1 MAWQRTF
8 KLVSTS
14 LVCILGRMILGEV
27 AWGQEGFSIQDSVA
41 VIDPTTGENAAGPS
55 PLGFSIQDGVAV
67 IDSQHHWARWQ
78 SVAKTIQITE
88 DGVKPAFIRKNTR
101 LEIDGAE
108 KIVPGI
114 NAVLNASEFD
124 GGIWDAGSNRLSAAN
139 LMDGRMDT
147 YWEPDTS
154 APLRDWWVQIDL
166 GRAVSANKIVL
177 KFVGEDLGDPFLQF
191 KVLTSQ
197 GETIIGPLVYR
208 KRFSTNKPI
217 KNERVFEV
225 DLTNQ
230 LPTKWTQVRGDFT
243 GDVIR
248 FVSVGVTGSDFGK
261 ARQVSQSNYEALD
274 PEQQGDIE
282 YFRREASGRTRLL
295 EGREDWETLAGTAS
309 QGPVVYYRRELP
321 RLAEVEV
328 WSIGDNIGIG
338 VLERGGKVTSWEN
351 NGAEGVV
358 VDGVIYS
365 VEKALYW
372 PAQGGYN
379 PDRLLPSQPPDV
391 ERALVAD
398 LGGAFFLDNI
408 RVLQASSNPPG
419 PFRAYRIEVSDG
431 STNAGGSLAWKTVG
445 SLDHINSGESY
456 HDFKFPLTKVKHFS
470 FTYKLH
476 VRAGRHGLSEIQFFG
491 EGYMPEARIES
502 VFDGPSAFIELGATP
517 QNLASIEWDADIPPG
532 TDIIL
537 QTRTGNTVKTTTLYY
552 KKNGELFPGTEEEA
566 AEAYATD
573 KKFFG
578 DASVGPVVTQTNPGS
593 DWSSWSQRYF
603 NSGDKIT
610 SPSPRKFVAIQATFI
625 TENPLVAATLR
636 WVKLNFV
643 TPIAKT
649 VIGEVLPA
657 QLEVIGAEQSFSY
670 FIRTTFE
677 AANEGF
683 DEILIEAPSGVK
695 MKFKQAHVDL
705 TGQPPQTYTAQSE
718 GFEVVVGGSDSL
730 WVRLPTPIKTTGG
743 AALIEIQFAAT
754 TFDFTTFFN
763 GSIGHSSIPNS
774 WQRVDPGDANETT
787 DSEKTVILALER
799 GVVLGDIE
807 VKNKIFTPNGDGIN
821 DDMTVSFS
829 LMRVKASTPLQVK
842 IYDLGGR
849 LVHQLRDEYI
859 TTGRHSVVW
868 TGVDK
873 FGDLVAPGIY
883 VLRID
888 IKVDSKSSRNTSD
901 YRLVHVSY

>member
-1 MAWQRTF
+1 MRTF

-14 LVCILGRMILGEV
+14 LVCLLGKLILGDV
-27 AWGQEGFSIQDSVA
+27 AWGQEGFSIQD
-41 VIDPTTGENAAGPS
+41 GAAIIES
-55 PLGFSIQDGVAV
+55 RD
-67 IDSQHHWARWQ
+67 HWARWQ
-78 SVAKTIQITE
+78 AVAKTIQITE
-88 DGVKPAFIRKNTR
+88 EGVKPAFIRKSTK
-101 LEIDGAE
+101 LEIDGVE
-108 KIVPGI
+108 QVVPGI
-114 NAVLNASEFD
+114 NAVLNASEFG
-124 GGIWDAGSNRLSAAN
+124 GGIWDAGSNRLSAEN

-154 APLRDWWVQIDL
+154 TPLRDWWVQIDL

-230 LPTKWTQVRGDFT
+230 LPTKWPQVRGDFT

-248 FVSVGVTGSDFGK
+248 FVSVGVTDSDFGK
-261 ARQVSQSNYEALD
+261 ARQVSQSAYEDLD
-274 PEQQGDIE
+274 PDQQGDIE
-282 YFRREASGRTRLL
+282 YFRRETSGRLRLL
-295 EGREDWETLAGTAS
+295 EGREDWEALAGRDS

-351 NGAEGVV
+351 NGAEDVV

-365 VEKALYW
+365 VDKALYW

-379 PDRLLPSQPPDV
+379 PDRLLPSEPPDV
-391 ERALVAD
+391 ERALVVD

-408 RVLQASSNPPG
+408 RVLQASSSPPG
-419 PFRAYRIEVSDG
+419 PFRAYRLEVSDG

-445 SLDHINSGESY
+445 SIDHINGNESY
-456 HDFKFPLTKVKHFS
+456 HDFKFPLTKVEHFS
-470 FTYKLH
+470 FTYRLH
-476 VRAGRHGLSEIQFFG
+476 IRAGRHGLSEIQFFG

-517 QNLASIEWDADIPPG
+517 QNLASIEWDADMPPG

-537 QTRTGNTVKTTTLYY
+537 QTRTGNTVKTSTLYY
-552 KKNGELFPGTEEEA
+552 KKNGELYPGTEEEA
-566 AEAYATD
+566 AKAHATD

-593 DWSSWSQRYF
+593 DWSGWSQRYF

-610 SPSPRKFVAIQATFI
+610 SPSPRKFVAIRATFL
-625 TENPLVAATLR
+625 TENPLVTATLR

-643 TPIAKT
+643 TPVAKT
-649 VIGEVLPA
+649 IIGEVLPP
-657 QLEVIGAEQSFSY
+657 QLETIGTEQLFSY
-670 FIRTTFE
+670 FVRTTFE
-677 AANEGF
+677 PANEGF
-683 DEILIEAPSGVK
+683 DEILIEAPPSVK
-695 MKFKQAHVDL
+695 MKFRQAHLSL
-705 TGQPPQTYTAQSE
+705 TGQPTHTYTAQSE
-718 GFEVVVGGSDSL
+718 GFEVVSDDSDSL
-730 WVRLPTPIKTTGG
+730 WVRLPTPIKGG
-743 AALIEIQFAAT
+743 AALVELQFAAT
-754 TFDFTTFFN
+754 IFDFTTFFN
-763 GSIGHSSIPNS
+763 GSIGHSAIPNS
-774 WQRVDPGDANETT
+774 WQRVDPGDANEIT

-799 GVVLGDIE
+799 GGVLGDIE

-821 DDMTVSFS
+821 DDMAVSFS
-829 LMRVKASTPLQVK
+829 LMRVKASTPLQVQ

-849 LVHQLRDEYI
+849 LVHQLREEYI

-868 TGVDK
+868 TGVDAS
-873 FGDLVAPGIY
+873 GALVPPGIY
-883 VLRID
+883 VLRVD
-888 IKVDSKSSRNTSD
+888 TKVDSKSSRNTSD

>member
-1 MAWQRTF
+1 MRAF

-14 LVCILGRMILGEV
+14 LVCLLGRILLGDS
-27 AWGQEGFSIQDSVA
+27 AWGQEGFSIRDGAA
-41 VIDPTTGENAAGPS
+41 VIESRD
-55 PLGFSIQDGVAV
+55 
-67 IDSQHHWARWQ
+67 HWASWQ
-78 SVAKTIQITE
+78 SVVKTIQITE
-88 DGVKPAFIRKNTR
+88 EGVKPAFIRKSTKI
-101 LEIDGAE
+101 EVDGVE
-108 KIVPGI
+108 QVVPGI
-114 NAVLNASEFD
+114 NAVLNASEFG
-124 GGIWDAGSNRLSAAN
+124 GGIWEAGSNRSSAEN

-154 APLRDWWVQIDL
+154 TPLRDWWVQIDL

-230 LPTKWTQVRGDFT
+230 LPTKWPQVRGDFT

-248 FVSVGVTGSDFGK
+248 FVSVGVTDSDFGK
-261 ARQVSQSNYEALD
+261 ARQVSQSAYEGLD
-274 PEQQGDIE
+274 PDQQGDIE
-282 YFRREASGRTRLL
+282 YFRRETSGRLRLL
-295 EGREDWETLAGTAS
+295 EGREDWEALAGRDS

-328 WSIGDNIGIG
+328 WSIGDNIGVG

-379 PDRLLPSQPPDV
+379 PDRLLPSEPPDV
-391 ERALVAD
+391 ERALVVD
-398 LGGAFFLDNI
+398 LGGAFFLDNV
-408 RVLQASSNPPG
+408 RVLQASSSPPG

-445 SLDHINSGESY
+445 SIDHINGNESY
-456 HDFKFPLTKVKHFS
+456 HDFKFPLTKVEHFS
-470 FTYKLH
+470 FTYRLH
-476 VRAGRHGLSEIQFFG
+476 IRAGRHGLSEIQFFG

-502 VFDGPSAFIELGATP
+502 VFDGPAAFIELGATP
-517 QNLASIEWDADIPPG
+517 QNLASIEWDADMPPG

-537 QTRTGNTVKTTTLYY
+537 QTRTGNTIKTTTLYY

-566 AEAYATD
+566 AAAHATD

-593 DWSSWSQRYF
+593 DWSGWSQRYF

-610 SPSPRKFVAIQATFI
+610 SPSPRKFVAIRATFL
-625 TENPLVAATLR
+625 TDNPLVAATLR

-643 TPIAKT
+643 TPVAKT
-649 VIGEVLPA
+649 IVGEVLPP
-657 QLEVIGAEQSFSY
+657 QLETIGAEQLFSY
-670 FIRTTFE
+670 FVRTTFE
-677 AANEGF
+677 PANEGF
-683 DEILIEAPSGVK
+683 DEILIEAPSSVK
-695 MKFKQAHVDL
+695 MKFKQAHVSL
-705 TGQPPQTYTAQSE
+705 TGQPTQTYTAQSE
-718 GFEVVVGGSDSL
+718 GFEVVSDDSDSL
-730 WVRLPTPIKTTGG
+730 WVRLPSLIKETDG
-743 AALIEIQFAAT
+743 AALIELQFAAT
-754 TFDFTTFFN
+754 IFDFTTFFN
-763 GSIGHSSIPNS
+763 GSIGHSSIPDS
-774 WQRVDPGDANETT
+774 WQRVDPGDANETR

-799 GVVLGDIE
+799 GEVLGDIE

-821 DDMTVSFS
+821 DDMAVSFS
-829 LMRVKASTPLQVK
+829 LMRVKASTPLQVQ

-849 LVHQLRDEYI
+849 LIHQLREEYI

-868 TGVDK
+868 TGVDNS
-873 FGDLVAPGIY
+873 GALVPPGIY

-888 IKVDSKSSRNTSD
+888 TKVDSKSSRNTSD

>member
-1 MAWQRTF
+1 MSEYVRDQRIRAF

-14 LVCILGRMILGEV
+14 LVCLLGRMLLGDS
-27 AWGQEGFSIQDSVA
+27 AWGQEGFSIQDGAA
-41 VIDPTTGENAAGPS
+41 VIESRD
-55 PLGFSIQDGVAV
+55 
-67 IDSQHHWARWQ
+67 HWASWQ

-88 DGVKPAFIRKNTR
+88 EGVKPAFIRKSTKI
-101 LEIDGAE
+101 EVDGVE
-108 KIVPGI
+108 QVVPGI
-114 NAVLNASEFD
+114 NAVLNASEFG
-124 GGIWDAGSNRLSAAN
+124 GGIWDAGSNRLSAEN

-154 APLRDWWVQIDL
+154 TPLRDWWVQIDL

-230 LPTKWTQVRGDFT
+230 LPTKWPQVRGDFT

-248 FVSVGVTGSDFGK
+248 FVSVGVTDSDFGK
-261 ARQVSQSNYEALD
+261 ARQVSQPAYENLGPD
-274 PEQQGDIE
+274 QQGDIE
-282 YFRREASGRTRLL
+282 YFRRETSGRLRLL
-295 EGREDWETLAGTAS
+295 AGREDWEALAGADS
-309 QGPVVYYRRELP
+309 QGPVIYYRRELP

-328 WSIGDNIGIG
+328 WSIGDNIGVG
-338 VLERGGKVTSWEN
+338 VLKRGGKVTSWEN
-351 NGAEGVV
+351 NGAEDVV

-365 VEKALYW
+365 VDKALYW

-379 PDRLLPSQPPDV
+379 PDRLLPSEPPDV
-391 ERALVAD
+391 ERALVVD
-398 LGGAFFLDNI
+398 LGGAFFLDNV
-408 RVLQASSNPPG
+408 RVLQASSSPPG

-445 SLDHINSGESY
+445 ALDNINGNESY
-456 HDFKFPLTKVKHFS
+456 HDFKFPLTKVEHFS

-517 QNLASIEWDADIPPG
+517 QNLASIEWDADTPPG

-537 QTRTGNTVKTTTLYY
+537 QTRTGNTIKTTTLYY

-566 AEAYATD
+566 AAAHATD

-593 DWSSWSQRYF
+593 DWSGWSQRYF

-610 SPSPRKFVAIQATFI
+610 SPSPRKFVAIRATFL
-625 TENPLVAATLR
+625 TDNPLVAATLR

-643 TPIAKT
+643 APVAKT
-649 VIGEVLPA
+649 IVGEVLPP
-657 QLEVIGAEQSFSY
+657 QLETIGTEQLFSY
-670 FIRTTFE
+670 FVRTTFE

-683 DEILIEAPSGVK
+683 DEILIEAPPSVK
-695 MKFKQAHVDL
+695 MKFKQAHLSL
-705 TGQPPQTYTAQSE
+705 TGQPTQTYTTQSE
-718 GFEVVVGGSDSL
+718 GFEIVSDDSDSL
-730 WVRLPTPIKTTGG
+730 WVRLPTPIKGE
-743 AALIEIQFAAT
+743 AALIELQFAAT
-754 TFDFTTFFN
+754 IFDFTTFFN
-763 GSIGHSSIPNS
+763 GSIGHSAISNS
-774 WQRVDPGDANETT
+774 WQRVDPGDANETR

-799 GVVLGDIE
+799 GAVLGDIE
-807 VKNKIFTPNGDGIN
+807 VRNKIFTPNGDGIN
-821 DDMTVSFS
+821 DDMAVSFS
-829 LMRVKASTPLQVK
+829 LMRVKASTPLQVQ

-849 LVHQLRDEYI
+849 LVHQLREEYI

-868 TGVDK
+868 TGVDAS
-873 FGDLVAPGIY
+873 GALVAPGIY

-888 IKVDSKSSRNTSD
+888 TKVDSKSSRNTSD

>member
-27 AWGQEGFSIQDSVA
+27 AWGQEGFSIQD
-41 VIDPTTGENAAGPS
+41 
-55 PLGFSIQDGVAV
+55 GVAV
-67 IDSQHHWARWQ
+67 IESQDHWARWQ

-114 NAVLNASEFD
+114 NAVLNASEFG

-197 GETIIGPLVYR
+197 GETIIRPLVYR

-248 FVSVGVTGSDFGK
+248 FVAVGVTDSDFGK

-502 VFDGPSAFIELGATP
+502 VFDGPSAFIELGTTP

-566 AEAYATD
+566 AEAYDTD

-578 DASVGPVVTQTNPGS
+578 DDSVGSVVTQTNPGS

-807 VKNKIFTPNGDGIN
+807 VQNKIFTPNGDGIN

-849 LVHQLRDEYI
+849 LVHELRDEYI

>member
-1 MAWQRTF
+1 MSEYVRYQRMRAF

-14 LVCILGRMILGEV
+14 LVCLLGRMLLGDS
-27 AWGQEGFSIQDSVA
+27 AWGQEGFSIQDGAA
-41 VIDPTTGENAAGPS
+41 VIEYRD
-55 PLGFSIQDGVAV
+55 
-67 IDSQHHWARWQ
+67 HWASWQ

-88 DGVKPAFIRKNTR
+88 EGVKPAFIRKSTKI
-101 LEIDGAE
+101 EIDGVE
-108 KIVPGI
+108 QVVPGI
-114 NAVLNASEFD
+114 NAVLNASEFG
-124 GGIWDAGSNRLSAAN
+124 GGIWEAGSNRLSAEN

-154 APLRDWWVQIDL
+154 TPLRDWWVQIDL

-230 LPTKWTQVRGDFT
+230 LPTKWPQVRGDFT

-248 FVSVGVTGSDFGK
+248 FVSVGVTDSDFGK
-261 ARQVSQSNYEALD
+261 ARQVSQSAYEGLD
-274 PEQQGDIE
+274 PDQQGDIE
-282 YFRREASGRTRLL
+282 YFRRETSGRLRLL
-295 EGREDWETLAGTAS
+295 EGREDWEALAGRDS

-328 WSIGDNIGIG
+328 WSIGDNIGVG

-379 PDRLLPSQPPDV
+379 PDRLLPSEPPDV
-391 ERALVAD
+391 ERALVVD
-398 LGGAFFLDNI
+398 LGGAFFLDNV
-408 RVLQASSNPPG
+408 RVLQASSSPPG

-445 SLDHINSGESY
+445 SIDHINGNESY
-456 HDFKFPLTKVKHFS
+456 HDFKFPLTKVEHFS

-502 VFDGPSAFIELGATP
+502 VFDGPAAFIELGAAP
-517 QNLASIEWDADIPPG
+517 QNLASIEWDADMPPG

-537 QTRTGNTVKTTTLYY
+537 QTRTGNTVKTSMLYY

-566 AEAYATD
+566 AAAHATD

-593 DWSSWSQRYF
+593 DWSGWSQRYF

-610 SPSPRKFVAIQATFI
+610 SPSPRKFVAIRATFL

-643 TPIAKT
+643 TPVAKT
-649 VIGEVLPA
+649 IIGEVLPA
-657 QLEVIGAEQSFSY
+657 QLETIGTEQLFSY
-670 FIRTTFE
+670 FVRTTFE
-677 AANEGF
+677 PANEGF
-683 DEILIEAPSGVK
+683 DEILIEAPPSVK
-695 MKFKQAHVDL
+695 MKFKQAHLSL
-705 TGQPPQTYTAQSE
+705 TGQPTQTYTAQSE
-718 GFEVVVGGSDSL
+718 GFEVVSDDSDSL
-730 WVRLPTPIKTTGG
+730 WVRLPTPIKGE
-743 AALIEIQFAAT
+743 AALVELQFAAT
-754 TFDFTTFFN
+754 IFDFTTFFN
-763 GSIGHSSIPNS
+763 GSIGHSSIPDS
-774 WQRVDPGDANETT
+774 WQRVDPGDANETR

-799 GVVLGDIE
+799 GAVLGDIE

-821 DDMTVSFS
+821 DDMAVSFS
-829 LMRVKASTPLQVK
+829 LMRVKASTPLQVQ

-849 LVHQLRDEYI
+849 LIHQLREEYI

-868 TGVDK
+868 TGVDNS
-873 FGDLVAPGIY
+873 GALVPPGIY

-888 IKVDSKSSRNTSD
+888 TKVDSKSSRNTSD

>member
-1 MAWQRTF
+1 MHAWQKTF

-14 LVCILGRMILGEV
+14 LVCLLGRMILGEV
-27 AWGQEGFSIQDSVA
+27 AWGQEGFSIQD
-41 VIDPTTGENAAGPS
+41 GAAIVES
-55 PLGFSIQDGVAV
+55 ED
-67 IDSQHHWARWQ
+67 HWARWQ

-88 DGVKPAFIRKNTR
+88 EGVKPAFIRKSTKI
-101 LEIDGAE
+101 EVDGVE
-108 KIVPGI
+108 QVVPGI
-114 NAVLNASEFD
+114 NAVLNASEFG
-124 GGIWDAGSNRLSAAN
+124 GGIWDAGSNRLSAEN

-154 APLRDWWVQIDL
+154 TPLRDWWVQIDL

-230 LPTKWTQVRGDFT
+230 LPTKWPQVRGDFT

-248 FVSVGVTGSDFGK
+248 FVSVGVTDSDFGK
-261 ARQVSQSNYEALD
+261 ARQVSQSAYEALGPD
-274 PEQQGDIE
+274 QQGDIE
-282 YFRREASGRTRLL
+282 YFRRESSGRLRLL
-295 EGREDWETLAGTAS
+295 EGREDWEALAGGNS

-358 VDGVIYS
+358 VDGVVYS
-365 VEKALYW
+365 VDKALYW

-379 PDRLLPSQPPDV
+379 PDRLLPSEPPDV
-391 ERALVAD
+391 ERALVVD
-398 LGGAFFLDNI
+398 LGGAFFLDNV
-408 RVLQASSNPPG
+408 RVLQASSRPPG

-445 SLDHINSGESY
+445 SLDNINGNESY
-456 HDFKFPLTKVKHFS
+456 HDFKFPLTKVEHFS

-502 VFDGPSAFIELGATP
+502 VFDGPAAFIELGATP
-517 QNLASIEWDADIPPG
+517 QNLASIEWDADTPPG

-566 AEAYATD
+566 AEAHATD

-593 DWSSWSQRYF
+593 DWSGWSQRYF

-610 SPSPRKFVAIQATFI
+610 SPSPRKFVAIRATFL
-625 TENPLVAATLR
+625 TDNPLVAATLR

-643 TPIAKT
+643 TPVAKT
-649 VIGEVLPA
+649 IIGEVLPP
-657 QLEVIGAEQSFSY
+657 QLETIGAEQLFSY
-670 FIRTTFE
+670 FVRTTFE

-683 DEILIEAPSGVK
+683 DEILIEAPPSVK
-695 MKFKQAHVDL
+695 MKFKQAHLSL
-705 TGQPPQTYTAQSE
+705 TGQPTQTYTAQSE
-718 GFEVVVGGSDSL
+718 DFEVVSDDSDSL
-730 WVRLPTPIKTTGG
+730 WVRLPTPIKGG
-743 AALIEIQFAAT
+743 AALIELQFAAT
-754 TFDFTTFFN
+754 IFDFTTFFN
-763 GSIGHSSIPNS
+763 GSIGHSAIPNS
-774 WQRVDPGDANETT
+774 WQRVDPGDANETR
-787 DSEKTVILALER
+787 DSEKTVILALEK
-799 GVVLGDIE
+799 GAVLGDIE

-821 DDMTVSFS
+821 DDMAVSFS
-829 LMRVKASTPLQVK
+829 LMRVKASTPLQVQ

-849 LVHQLRDEYI
+849 LVHQLREEYI

-868 TGVDK
+868 TGVDAS
-873 FGDLVAPGIY
+873 GALVAPGIY

-888 IKVDSKSSRNTSD
+888 TKVDSKSSRNTSD

>member
-1 MAWQRTF
+1 MRSWQRTF
-8 KLVSTS
+8 NLA
-14 LVCILGRMILGEV
+14 CFLGTMVLGEV
-27 AWGQEGFSIQDSVA
+27 AWGQQGYSIQNSA
-41 VIDPTTGENAAGPS
+41 VVVES
-55 PLGFSIQDGVAV
+55 SE
-67 IDSQHHWARWQ
+67 HWKHWQ
-78 SVAKTIQITE
+78 ATAKTIQITE
-88 DGVKPAFIRKNTR
+88 EGVKPDFIRKSTT
-101 LEIDGAE
+101 LEIEGTE
-108 KIVPGI
+108 RVVPGI
-114 NAVLNASEFD
+114 NAVLNAAEFG
-124 GGIWDAGSNRLSAAN
+124 GGIWDAGSNRSSAEH

-147 YWEPDTS
+147 YWTPDPS
-154 APLRDWWVQIDL
+154 VPLRDWWVQVDL
-166 GRAVSANKIVL
+166 GRAVSAHKIVL

-208 KRFSTNKPI
+208 KRFSTDKPI
-217 KNERVFEV
+217 KDERVFEI
-225 DLTNQ
+225 DLTSQ
-230 LPTKWTQVRGDFT
+230 LPTKWPQVRGDFT

-248 FVSVGVTGSDFGK
+248 FISVVVTDSDFGQ
-261 ARQVSQSNYEALD
+261 ARQVSQSTYEELNPD
-274 PEQQGDIE
+274 QQGDIE
-282 YFRREASGRTRLL
+282 YFRRETSGRLRLL
-295 EGREDWETLAGTAS
+295 EGREDWDALATDS
-309 QGPVVYYRRELP
+309 QGPVVHYRRELP

-391 ERALVAD
+391 ERALVVD
-398 LGGAFFLDNI
+398 LGGSFFLDNI
-408 RVLQASSNPPG
+408 RVLQASSSPPG

-445 SLDHINSGESY
+445 AIDNINRSESY
-456 HDFKFPLTKVKHFS
+456 HDFKFPLTKVEHFS

-476 VRAGRHGLSEIQFFG
+476 VGAGRHGLSEIQFFG
-491 EGYMPEARIES
+491 EGYMPESRIES
-502 VFDGPSAFIELGATP
+502 VFDGPSAFIELAATP
-517 QNLASIEWDADIPPG
+517 QNLASIEWDADMPPG

-537 QTRTGNTVKTTTLYY
+537 QTRTGDTVTTNTLYY
-552 KKNGELFPGTEEEA
+552 KKNGELYPGSEEEA
-566 AEAYATD
+566 AEAHATD

-578 DASVGPVVTQTNPGS
+578 DASVGPVVTQTNPGR

-610 SPSPRKFVAIQATFI
+610 SPSPRKFVAIRATFL

-643 TPIAKT
+643 TPVAKT
-649 VIGEVLPA
+649 VVGEVLPP
-657 QLEVIGAEQSFSY
+657 QLETIGAEQLFSY
-670 FIRTTFE
+670 FVRTTFE
-677 AANEGF
+677 PANEGF
-683 DEILIEAPSGVK
+683 DEILIAAPSSVK
-695 MKFKQAHVDL
+695 MKFKQAQL
-705 TGQPPQTYTAQSE
+705 SLPGQPTQTYTAQSE
-718 GFEVVVGGSDSL
+718 GFAVVSDDSDSL
-730 WVRLPTPIKTTGG
+730 WVRLPAPIKTTGA
-743 AALIEIQFAAT
+743 AALVELEFAAT
-754 TFDFTTFFN
+754 IFDFTTFFN
-763 GSIGHSSIPNS
+763 GSIGHSSIPSS
-774 WQRVDPGDANETT
+774 WQRVDPGDANEIA

-799 GVVLGDIE
+799 GAVLGDIE
-807 VKNKIFTPNGDGIN
+807 VKNSIFTPNGDGIN
-821 DDMTVSFS
+821 DRLTVSFS

-868 TGVDK
+868 SGVDES
-873 FGDLVAPGIY
+873 GALVPPGIY
-883 VLRID
+883 VLRTD
-888 IKVDSKSSRNTSD
+888 IAVDAKSSRKTSD
-901 YRLVHVSY
+901 YRLLHVSY

>member
-1 MAWQRTF
+1 MHAWEKTF
-8 KLVSTS
+8 KLISTS
-14 LVCILGRMILGEV
+14 LVCHLGSLILGDV
-27 AWGQEGFSIQDSVA
+27 AWGQEGFSIQD
-41 VIDPTTGENAAGPS
+41 GAAIVES
-55 PLGFSIQDGVAV
+55 ED
-67 IDSQHHWARWQ
+67 HWARWQ

-88 DGVKPAFIRKNTR
+88 EGVKPAFIRKSTK
-101 LEIDGAE
+101 LEIDGVE
-108 KIVPGI
+108 QVVPGI
-114 NAVLNASEFD
+114 NAVLNASEFG
-124 GGIWDAGSNRLSAAN
+124 GGIWEAGSNRSSAEN

-154 APLRDWWVQIDL
+154 TPLRDWWVQIDL

-208 KRFSTNKPI
+208 KRFSTDKPI

-248 FVSVGVTGSDFGK
+248 FVSVGVTDSDLGK
-261 ARQVSQSNYEALD
+261 ARQVSQSAYENLD
-274 PEQQGDIE
+274 PDQQGDIE
-282 YFRREASGRTRLL
+282 YFRRETSGRLRLL
-295 EGREDWETLAGTAS
+295 EGREDWEALAGADS
-309 QGPVVYYRRELP
+309 QGPVIYYRRELP

-328 WSIGDNIGIG
+328 WSIGDNIGVG

-351 NGAEGVV
+351 NGAEDVV

-365 VEKALYW
+365 VDKALYW

-379 PDRLLPSQPPDV
+379 PDRLLPSEPPDV
-391 ERALVAD
+391 ERALVVD
-398 LGGAFFLDNI
+398 LGGAFFLDNV
-408 RVLQASSNPPG
+408 RVLQASSSPPG

-445 SLDHINSGESY
+445 SLDNINGNESY
-456 HDFKFPLTKVKHFS
+456 HDFKFPLTKVEHFS

-517 QNLASIEWDADIPPG
+517 QNLASIEWDADTPPG

-537 QTRTGNTVKTTTLYY
+537 QTRTGNTIKTTTLYY

-566 AEAYATD
+566 AAAHATD

-593 DWSSWSQRYF
+593 DWSGWSQRYF

-610 SPSPRKFVAIQATFI
+610 SPSPRKFVAIRATFI
-625 TENPLVAATLR
+625 SENPLVAATLR

-643 TPIAKT
+643 TPVAKT
-649 VIGEVLPA
+649 IIGEVLPP
-657 QLEVIGAEQSFSY
+657 QLETIGAEQLFSY
-670 FIRTTFE
+670 FVRTTFE
-677 AANEGF
+677 PANEGF
-683 DEILIEAPSGVK
+683 DEILIEAPSSVK
-695 MKFKQAHVDL
+695 MKFKQAHLSL
-705 TGQPPQTYTAQSE
+705 TGQPTQTYTAQSE
-718 GFEVVVGGSDSL
+718 GFEVVSDDSDSL
-730 WVRLPTPIKTTGG
+730 WVRLPTPIKGE
-743 AALIEIQFAAT
+743 AALVELQFAAT
-754 TFDFTTFFN
+754 IFDFTTFFN
-763 GSIGHSSIPNS
+763 GSIGHSAIPNS
-774 WQRVDPGDANETT
+774 WQRVDPGDANETR

-799 GVVLGDIE
+799 GAVLGDIE

-821 DDMTVSFS
+821 DDMAVSFS
-829 LMRVKASTPLQVK
+829 LMRVKASTPLQVQ

-849 LVHQLRDEYI
+849 LVYQLREEYI

-868 TGVDK
+868 TGVDAS
-873 FGDLVAPGIY
+873 GALVAPGIY

-888 IKVDSKSSRNTSD
+888 TKVDSKSSRNTSD

>member
-1 MAWQRTF
+1 MSEYVRYQRMRAF
-8 KLVSTS
+8 KLVSMS
-14 LVCILGRMILGEV
+14 LVCLLGSLLLGDA
-27 AWGQEGFSIQDSVA
+27 AWGQEGFSIQDGAA
-41 VIDPTTGENAAGPS
+41 VIESRD
-55 PLGFSIQDGVAV
+55 
-67 IDSQHHWARWQ
+67 HWASWQ

-88 DGVKPAFIRKNTR
+88 EGVKPAFIRKSTKI
-101 LEIDGAE
+101 EVDGVE
-108 KIVPGI
+108 QVVPGI
-114 NAVLNASEFD
+114 NAVLNASEFG
-124 GGIWDAGSNRLSAAN
+124 GGIWEAGSNRSSAEN

-154 APLRDWWVQIDL
+154 TPLRDWWVQIDL

-230 LPTKWTQVRGDFT
+230 LPTKWPQVRGDFT

-248 FVSVGVTGSDFGK
+248 FVSVGVTDSDFGK
-261 ARQVSQSNYEALD
+261 ARQVSQSAYEGLD
-274 PEQQGDIE
+274 PDQQGDIE
-282 YFRREASGRTRLL
+282 YFRRETSGRLRLL
-295 EGREDWETLAGTAS
+295 EGREDWEALADRDS

-328 WSIGDNIGIG
+328 WSIGDNIGVG

-379 PDRLLPSQPPDV
+379 PDRLLPSEPPDV
-391 ERALVAD
+391 ERALVVD
-398 LGGAFFLDNI
+398 LGGAFFLDNV
-408 RVLQASSNPPG
+408 RVLQASSSPPG

-445 SLDHINSGESY
+445 SIDHINGNESY
-456 HDFKFPLTKVKHFS
+456 HDFKFPLTKVEHFS

-502 VFDGPSAFIELGATP
+502 VFDGPAAFIELGAAP
-517 QNLASIEWDADIPPG
+517 QNLASIEWDADTPPG

-537 QTRTGNTVKTTTLYY
+537 QTRTGNTVKTSTLYY

-566 AEAYATD
+566 AAAHATD

-593 DWSSWSQRYF
+593 DWSGWSQRYF

-610 SPSPRKFVAIQATFI
+610 SPSPRKFVAIRATFL
-625 TENPLVAATLR
+625 TDNPLVAATLR

-643 TPIAKT
+643 APVAKT
-649 VIGEVLPA
+649 IIGEVLPP
-657 QLEVIGAEQSFSY
+657 QLETIGTEQLFSY
-670 FIRTTFE
+670 FVRTTFE

-683 DEILIEAPSGVK
+683 DEILIEAPPSVK
-695 MKFKQAHVDL
+695 MKFKQAHLSL
-705 TGQPPQTYTAQSE
+705 TGQPTQTYTAQSE
-718 GFEVVVGGSDSL
+718 GFEVVSDDSDSL
-730 WVRLPTPIKTTGG
+730 WVRLPTPIKGE
-743 AALIEIQFAAT
+743 AALVELQFEAT
-754 TFDFTTFFN
+754 IFDFTTFFN
-763 GSIGHSSIPNS
+763 GSIGHSAISNS
-774 WQRVDPGDANETT
+774 WQRVDPGDANETR

-799 GVVLGDIE
+799 GAVLGDIE

-821 DDMTVSFS
+821 DDMAVSFS
-829 LMRVKASTPLQVK
+829 LMRVKASTPLQVQ

-849 LVHQLRDEYI
+849 LVHQLREEYI

-868 TGVDK
+868 TGVDAS
-873 FGDLVAPGIY
+873 GALVAPGIY
-883 VLRID
+883 VLKID
-888 IKVDSKSSRNTSD
+888 TKVDSKSSRNTSD

>member
-1 MAWQRTF
+1 MRTWQKIF

-14 LVCILGRMILGEV
+14 LVCLLGRMILGEV
-27 AWGQEGFSIQDSVA
+27 AWGQEGFSIQD
-41 VIDPTTGENAAGPS
+41 GAAIVES
-55 PLGFSIQDGVAV
+55 ED
-67 IDSQHHWARWQ
+67 HWARWQ

-88 DGVKPAFIRKNTR
+88 EGVKPAFIRKSTKI
-101 LEIDGAE
+101 EVDGVE
-108 KIVPGI
+108 QVVPGI
-114 NAVLNASEFD
+114 NAVLNASEFG
-124 GGIWDAGSNRLSAAN
+124 GGIWDAGSNRSSAEN

-154 APLRDWWVQIDL
+154 TPLRDWWVQIDL

-230 LPTKWTQVRGDFT
+230 LPTKWPQVRGDFT

-248 FVSVGVTGSDFGK
+248 FVSVGVTDSDLGK
-261 ARQVSQSNYEALD
+261 ARQVSQSAYENLGPD
-274 PEQQGDIE
+274 QQGDIE
-282 YFRREASGRTRLL
+282 YFRRESSGRLRLL
-295 EGREDWETLAGTAS
+295 EGREDWEALAGRDS

-328 WSIGDNIGIG
+328 WSIGDNIGVG

-379 PDRLLPSQPPDV
+379 PDRLLPSEPPDV
-391 ERALVAD
+391 ERALVVD
-398 LGGAFFLDNI
+398 LGGAFFLDNV
-408 RVLQASSNPPG
+408 RVLQASSSPPG

-445 SLDHINSGESY
+445 SIDHINGNESY
-456 HDFKFPLTKVKHFS
+456 HDFKFPLTKVEHFS

-517 QNLASIEWDADIPPG
+517 QNLASIEWDADMPPG

-537 QTRTGNTVKTTTLYY
+537 QTRTGNTIKTTTLYY

-566 AEAYATD
+566 AAAHATD

-593 DWSSWSQRYF
+593 DWSGWSQRYF

-610 SPSPRKFVAIQATFI
+610 SPSPRKFVAIRATFL
-625 TENPLVAATLR
+625 TDNPLVAATLR

-643 TPIAKT
+643 APVAKT
-649 VIGEVLPA
+649 IIGEVLPP
-657 QLEVIGAEQSFSY
+657 QLETIGTEQLFSY
-670 FIRTTFE
+670 FVRTTFE

-683 DEILIEAPSGVK
+683 DEILIEAPSSVK
-695 MKFKQAHVDL
+695 MKFKQAHLSL
-705 TGQPPQTYTAQSE
+705 TGQPTQTYTTQSE
-718 GFEVVVGGSDSL
+718 GFEVVSDDSDSL
-730 WVRLPTPIKTTGG
+730 WVRLPTPIKGE
-743 AALIEIQFAAT
+743 AALIELQFAAT
-754 TFDFTTFFN
+754 IFDFTTFFN
-763 GSIGHSSIPNS
+763 GSIGHSSIPDS
-774 WQRVDPGDANETT
+774 WQRVDPGDANETR

-799 GVVLGDIE
+799 GAVLGDIK
-807 VKNKIFTPNGDGIN
+807 VRNKIFTPNGDGIN
-821 DDMTVSFS
+821 DDMAVSFS
-829 LMRVKASTPLQVK
+829 LMRVKASTPLQVQ

-849 LVHQLRDEYI
+849 LVHQLREEYI

-868 TGVDK
+868 TGVDNS
-873 FGDLVAPGIY
+873 GALVPPGIY

-888 IKVDSKSSRNTSD
+888 TKVDSKSSRNTSD

>member
-14 LVCILGRMILGEV
+14 LACILGRMILGEV
-27 AWGQEGFSIQDSVA
+27 AWGQEGFSIQD
-41 VIDPTTGENAAGPS
+41 
-55 PLGFSIQDGVAV
+55 GVAV
-67 IDSQHHWARWQ
+67 IESKDHWARWQ
-78 SVAKTIQITE
+78 AVAKTIQITE

-114 NAVLNASEFD
+114 NAVLNASEFG

-154 APLRDWWVQIDL
+154 VPLRDWWVQIDL

-248 FVSVGVTGSDFGK
+248 FVSVGVTDSDFGK

-295 EGREDWETLAGTAS
+295 EGREDWETLAGTDS

-677 AANEGF
+677 SANEGF

-718 GFEVVVGGSDSL
+718 GFEVVGGGSDSL

-807 VKNKIFTPNGDGIN
+807 VQNKIFTPNGDGIN

>member
-1 MAWQRTF
+1 MRAF

-14 LVCILGRMILGEV
+14 LVCLLGRMLLGDS
-27 AWGQEGFSIQDSVA
+27 AWGQEGFSIQDGAA
-41 VIDPTTGENAAGPS
+41 VIESRD
-55 PLGFSIQDGVAV
+55 
-67 IDSQHHWARWQ
+67 HWASWQ

-88 DGVKPAFIRKNTR
+88 EGVKPAFIRKSTKI
-101 LEIDGAE
+101 EVDGVE
-108 KIVPGI
+108 QVVPGI
-114 NAVLNASEFD
+114 NAVLNASEFG
-124 GGIWDAGSNRLSAAN
+124 GGIWEAGSNRSSAEN

-154 APLRDWWVQIDL
+154 TPLRDWWVQIDL

-230 LPTKWTQVRGDFT
+230 LPTKWPQVRGDFT

-248 FVSVGVTGSDFGK
+248 FVSVGVTDSDFGK
-261 ARQVSQSNYEALD
+261 ARQVSQSAYEGLD
-274 PEQQGDIE
+274 PDQQGDIE
-282 YFRREASGRTRLL
+282 YFRRETSGRLRLL
-295 EGREDWETLAGTAS
+295 EGREDWEALAGRDS

-328 WSIGDNIGIG
+328 WSIGDNIGVG

-379 PDRLLPSQPPDV
+379 PDRLLPSEPPDV
-391 ERALVAD
+391 ERALVVD

-408 RVLQASSNPPG
+408 RVLQASSSPPG

-445 SLDHINSGESY
+445 SIDHINGNESY
-456 HDFKFPLTKVKHFS
+456 HDFKFPLTKVEHFS
-470 FTYKLH
+470 FTYRLH
-476 VRAGRHGLSEIQFFG
+476 IRAGRHGLSEIQFFG

-502 VFDGPSAFIELGATP
+502 VFDGPAAFIELGATP
-517 QNLASIEWDADIPPG
+517 QNLASIEWDADMPPG

-537 QTRTGNTVKTTTLYY
+537 QTRTGNTIKTTTLYY

-566 AEAYATD
+566 AAAHATD

-593 DWSSWSQRYF
+593 DWSGWSQRYF

-610 SPSPRKFVAIQATFI
+610 SPSPRKFVAIRATFL

-643 TPIAKT
+643 TPVAKT
-649 VIGEVLPA
+649 IVGEVLPP
-657 QLEVIGAEQSFSY
+657 QLETIGAEQLFSY
-670 FIRTTFE
+670 FVRTTFE
-677 AANEGF
+677 PANEGF
-683 DEILIEAPSGVK
+683 DEILIEAPSSVK
-695 MKFKQAHVDL
+695 MKFKQAHLSL
-705 TGQPPQTYTAQSE
+705 TGQPTQTYTAQSE
-718 GFEVVVGGSDSL
+718 GFEVVSDDSDSL
-730 WVRLPTPIKTTGG
+730 WVRLPTPIKGE
-743 AALIEIQFAAT
+743 AALVELQFAAT
-754 TFDFTTFFN
+754 IFDFTTFFN
-763 GSIGHSSIPNS
+763 GSIGHSSIPDS
-774 WQRVDPGDANETT
+774 WQRVDPGDANETR

-799 GVVLGDIE
+799 GAVLGDIE

-821 DDMTVSFS
+821 DDMAVSFS
-829 LMRVKASTPLQVK
+829 LMRVKASTPLQVQ

-849 LVHQLRDEYI
+849 LIHQLREEYI

-868 TGVDK
+868 TGVDNS
-873 FGDLVAPGIY
+873 GALVPPGIY

-888 IKVDSKSSRNTSD
+888 TKVDSKSSRNTSD

>member
-1 MAWQRTF
+1 MHAWQKTF

-14 LVCILGRMILGEV
+14 LVCLLGRMILGEV
-27 AWGQEGFSIQDSVA
+27 AWGQEGFSIQD
-41 VIDPTTGENAAGPS
+41 GAAIVES
-55 PLGFSIQDGVAV
+55 ED
-67 IDSQHHWARWQ
+67 HWARWQ

-88 DGVKPAFIRKNTR
+88 EGVKPAFIRKSTK
-101 LEIDGAE
+101 LEIDGVE
-108 KIVPGI
+108 QVVPGI
-114 NAVLNASEFD
+114 NAVLNASEF
-124 GGIWDAGSNRLSAAN
+124 GGGVWEAGSNRLSAES

-154 APLRDWWVQIDL
+154 TPLRDWWVQIDL

-248 FVSVGVTGSDFGK
+248 FVSVGVTDSDFGK
-261 ARQVSQSNYEALD
+261 ARQVSQSAYEGLD
-274 PEQQGDIE
+274 PDQQGEIE
-282 YFRREASGRTRLL
+282 YFRRETSGRLRLL
-295 EGREDWETLAGTAS
+295 AGREDWEALAGGDS

-328 WSIGDNIGIG
+328 WSIGDNIGVG

-365 VEKALYW
+365 VDKALYW

-379 PDRLLPSQPPDV
+379 PDRLLPSEPPDV
-391 ERALVAD
+391 ERALVVD
-398 LGGAFFLDNI
+398 LGGAFFLDNV
-408 RVLQASSNPPG
+408 RVLQASSSPPG

-445 SLDHINSGESY
+445 SLDNINGNESY
-456 HDFKFPLTKVKHFS
+456 HDFKFPLTKVEHFS

-476 VRAGRHGLSEIQFFG
+476 IRAGRHGLSEIQFFG

-517 QNLASIEWDADIPPG
+517 QNLASIEWDADMPPG

-537 QTRTGNTVKTTTLYY
+537 QTRTGNTIKTTTLYY

-566 AEAYATD
+566 AAAHATD

-593 DWSSWSQRYF
+593 DWSGWSQRYF

-610 SPSPRKFVAIQATFI
+610 SPSPRKFVAIRATFL

-643 TPIAKT
+643 TPVAKT
-649 VIGEVLPA
+649 ITGEVLPP
-657 QLEVIGAEQSFSY
+657 QLEMIGAEQLFSY
-670 FIRTTFE
+670 FVRTTFE
-677 AANEGF
+677 PANEGF
-683 DEILIEAPSGVK
+683 DEILIEAPSSVK
-695 MKFKQAHVDL
+695 MKFKQAHLSL
-705 TGQPPQTYTAQSE
+705 TGQPTQTYTAQSE
-718 GFEVVVGGSDSL
+718 DFEVVSDDSDSL
-730 WVRLPTPIKTTGG
+730 WVRLPTPIKGET
-743 AALIEIQFAAT
+743 ALVELQFEAT
-754 TFDFTTFFN
+754 IFDFTTFFN
-763 GSIGHSSIPNS
+763 GSIGHSSIPDS
-774 WQRVDPGDANETT
+774 WQRVDPGDANETR

-799 GVVLGDIE
+799 GAVLGDIE

-821 DDMTVSFS
+821 DDMAVSFS
-829 LMRVKASTPLQVK
+829 LMRVKASTPLQVQ

-849 LVHQLRDEYI
+849 LIHQLREEYI

-868 TGVDK
+868 TGVDNS
-873 FGDLVAPGIY
+873 GALVPPGIY

-888 IKVDSKSSRNTSD
+888 TKVDSKSSRNTSD

>member
-1 MAWQRTF
+1 MRTF

-14 LVCILGRMILGEV
+14 LVCLLGKLILGDV
-27 AWGQEGFSIQDSVA
+27 AWGQEGFSIQDGAA
-41 VIDPTTGENAAGPS
+41 VIESED
-55 PLGFSIQDGVAV
+55 
-67 IDSQHHWARWQ
+67 HWARWQ
-78 SVAKTIQITE
+78 SVVKTIQITE
-88 DGVKPAFIRKNTR
+88 EGVKPAFIRKSTK
-101 LEIDGAE
+101 IKVDGAE
-108 KIVPGI
+108 QVVPGI
-114 NAVLNASEFD
+114 NAVLNAAEFG
-124 GGIWDAGSNRLSAAN
+124 GGIWDAGSNRLSAEN

-154 APLRDWWVQIDL
+154 IPLRDWWVQIDL

-230 LPTKWTQVRGDFT
+230 LPTKWPQVRGDFT

-248 FVSVGVTGSDFGK
+248 FVSVGVTDSDFGK
-261 ARQVSQSNYEALD
+261 ARQVSQSAYEALD
-274 PEQQGDIE
+274 PDQQGDIE
-282 YFRREASGRTRLL
+282 YFRRETSGRLRLL
-295 EGREDWETLAGTAS
+295 EGREDWEALAGRDS

-351 NGAEGVV
+351 NGAEDVV

-379 PDRLLPSQPPDV
+379 PDRLLPSEPPDV
-391 ERALVAD
+391 ERALVVD

-408 RVLQASSNPPG
+408 RVLQASSSPPG

-445 SLDHINSGESY
+445 SIDHINGNESY
-456 HDFKFPLTKVKHFS
+456 HDFKFPLTKVEHFS
-470 FTYKLH
+470 FTYRLH
-476 VRAGRHGLSEIQFFG
+476 IRAGRHGLSEIQFFG

-517 QNLASIEWDADIPPG
+517 QNLASIEWDADMPPG

-537 QTRTGNTVKTTTLYY
+537 QTRTGNTVKTSTLYY
-552 KKNGELFPGTEEEA
+552 KKNGELYPGTEEEA
-566 AEAYATD
+566 AAAHATD

-610 SPSPRKFVAIQATFI
+610 SPSPRKFVAIRATFL

-643 TPIAKT
+643 TPVAKT
-649 VIGEVLPA
+649 VIGEVLPP
-657 QLEVIGAEQSFSY
+657 QLETIGTEQPFSY
-670 FIRTTFE
+670 FVRTTFE
-677 AANEGF
+677 PANEGF
-683 DEILIEAPSGVK
+683 DEILIEAPPSVK
-695 MKFKQAHVDL
+695 MKFKQAHLSL
-705 TGQPPQTYTAQSE
+705 TGQPTQTYTAQSE
-718 GFEVVVGGSDSL
+718 GFEVVSDDSDSL
-730 WVRLPTPIKTTGG
+730 WVRLPTPIKGG
-743 AALIEIQFAAT
+743 AALVELQFEAT
-754 TFDFTTFFN
+754 IFDFTTFFN
-763 GSIGHSSIPNS
+763 GSIGHSAIPNS
-774 WQRVDPGDANETT
+774 WQRVDPGDANEIT

-821 DDMTVSFS
+821 DDMAVSFS
-829 LMRVKASTPLQVK
+829 LMRVKASTPLQVQ

-849 LVHQLRDEYI
+849 LVHQLREEYI

-868 TGVDK
+868 TGVDAS
-873 FGDLVAPGIY
+873 GALVTPGIY

-888 IKVDSKSSRNTSD
+888 TKVDSKSSRNTSD

>member
-1 MAWQRTF
+1 MTWQKTF

-14 LVCILGRMILGEV
+14 LVCLLGRMLLGDV
-27 AWGQEGFSIQDSVA
+27 AWGQEGFSIQDGAA
-41 VIDPTTGENAAGPS
+41 VIESED
-55 PLGFSIQDGVAV
+55 
-67 IDSQHHWARWQ
+67 HWARWQ

-88 DGVKPAFIRKNTR
+88 EGVKPAFIRKSTK
-101 LEIDGAE
+101 LEIDGVE
-108 KIVPGI
+108 QVVPGI
-114 NAVLNASEFD
+114 NAVLNASEFG
-124 GGIWDAGSNRLSAAN
+124 GGIWDAGSNRLSAEN
-139 LMDGRMDT
+139 LMDGRIDT

-154 APLRDWWVQIDL
+154 TPLRDWWVQIDL

-230 LPTKWTQVRGDFT
+230 LPTKWPQVRGDFT

-248 FVSVGVTGSDFGK
+248 FVSVGVTDSDFGK
-261 ARQVSQSNYEALD
+261 ARQVSQSAYEGLD
-274 PEQQGDIE
+274 PDQQGDIE
-282 YFRREASGRTRLL
+282 YFRRETSGRLRLL
-295 EGREDWETLAGTAS
+295 EGREDWEALAGGDS

-358 VDGVIYS
+358 VDGVVYS
-365 VEKALYW
+365 VDKALYW

-379 PDRLLPSQPPDV
+379 PDRLLPSEPPDV
-391 ERALVAD
+391 ERALVVD

-408 RVLQASSNPPG
+408 RVLQASSRPPG

-445 SLDHINSGESY
+445 SLDNINGNESY
-456 HDFKFPLTKVKHFS
+456 HDFKFPLTKVEHFS

-517 QNLASIEWDADIPPG
+517 QNLASIEWDADTPPG

-537 QTRTGNTVKTTTLYY
+537 QTRTGNTIKTTTLYY

-566 AEAYATD
+566 AEAHATD

-593 DWSSWSQRYF
+593 DWSGWSQRYF

-610 SPSPRKFVAIQATFI
+610 SPSPRKFVAIRATFL
-625 TENPLVAATLR
+625 TENPLVVATLR

-643 TPIAKT
+643 APVAKT
-649 VIGEVLPA
+649 IVGEVLPA
-657 QLEVIGAEQSFSY
+657 QLETIGTEQLFSY
-670 FIRTTFE
+670 FVRTTFE
-677 AANEGF
+677 PANEGF
-683 DEILIEAPSGVK
+683 DEILIEAPPSVK
-695 MKFKQAHVDL
+695 MKFKQAYLSL
-705 TGQPPQTYTAQSE
+705 TGQPTQTYTTQSE
-718 GFEVVVGGSDSL
+718 DFEVVSDDSDSL
-730 WVRLPTPIKTTGG
+730 WVRLPTPIKGG
-743 AALIEIQFAAT
+743 AALIELQFEAII
-754 TFDFTTFFN
+754 FDFTTFFN

-774 WQRVDPGDANETT
+774 WQRVDPGDANEIT

-799 GVVLGDIE
+799 GAVLGDIE

-821 DDMTVSFS
+821 DDMAVSFS
-829 LMRVKASTPLQVK
+829 LMRVKASTPLQVQ

-849 LVHQLRDEYI
+849 LVHQLREEYI
-859 TTGRHSVVW
+859 TTGRHSVIW
-868 TGVDK
+868 TGVDAS
-873 FGDLVAPGIY
+873 GALVAPGIY

-888 IKVDSKSSRNTSD
+888 TKVDAKSSRNTSD

>member
-1 MAWQRTF
+1 MHAWQKTF

-14 LVCILGRMILGEV
+14 LVCLLGRLILGDV
-27 AWGQEGFSIQDSVA
+27 AWGQEGFSIQDGAA
-41 VIDPTTGENAAGPS
+41 VIESED
-55 PLGFSIQDGVAV
+55 
-67 IDSQHHWARWQ
+67 HWARWQ

-88 DGVKPAFIRKNTR
+88 EGVKPTFIRKSTKI
-101 LEIDGAE
+101 EVDGVE
-108 KIVPGI
+108 QVVPGI
-114 NAVLNASEFD
+114 NAVLNASEF
-124 GGIWDAGSNRLSAAN
+124 GGGVWEAGSNRLSAEN

-154 APLRDWWVQIDL
+154 TPLRDWWVQIDL

-248 FVSVGVTGSDFGK
+248 FVSVGVTDSDLGK
-261 ARQVSQSNYEALD
+261 ARQVSQSAYEDLD
-274 PEQQGDIE
+274 PDQQGDIE
-282 YFRREASGRTRLL
+282 YFRRETSGRLRLL
-295 EGREDWETLAGTAS
+295 EGREDWEALAGADS
-309 QGPVVYYRRELP
+309 QGPVIYYRRELP

-328 WSIGDNIGIG
+328 WSIGDNIGVE

-351 NGAEGVV
+351 NGAEDVV

-365 VEKALYW
+365 VDKALYW

-379 PDRLLPSQPPDV
+379 PDRLLPSEPPDV
-391 ERALVAD
+391 ERALVVD
-398 LGGAFFLDNI
+398 LGGAFFLDNV
-408 RVLQASSNPPG
+408 RVLQASSRPPG

-445 SLDHINSGESY
+445 SLDNINGNESY
-456 HDFKFPLTKVKHFS
+456 HDFKFPLTKVEHFS

-491 EGYMPEARIES
+491 EGYMPEAQIES
-502 VFDGPSAFIELGATP
+502 VFDGPSAFIELGTTP
-517 QNLASIEWDADIPPG
+517 QNLASIEWDADTPPG

-566 AEAYATD
+566 AEAHATD

-593 DWSSWSQRYF
+593 DWSGWSQRYF
-603 NSGDKIT
+603 NSGDNIT
-610 SPSPRKFVAIQATFI
+610 SPSPRKFVAIRATFL
-625 TENPLVAATLR
+625 TDNPLVAATLR

-643 TPIAKT
+643 APVAKT
-649 VIGEVLPA
+649 VIGEVLPP
-657 QLEVIGAEQSFSY
+657 QLETIGAEQLFSY
-670 FIRTTFE
+670 FVRTTFE
-677 AANEGF
+677 PANEGF
-683 DEILIEAPSGVK
+683 DEILIEAPSSVK
-695 MKFKQAHVDL
+695 MKFQQAHLSL
-705 TGQPPQTYTAQSE
+705 TGQPTQTYTAQSE
-718 GFEVVVGGSDSL
+718 GFEVVSDDSDSL
-730 WVRLPTPIKTTGG
+730 WVRLPTLIKGG
-743 AALIEIQFAAT
+743 AALVELQFAAT
-754 TFDFTTFFN
+754 IFDFTTFFN

-774 WQRVDPGDANETT
+774 WQRVDPGDANEIT

-799 GVVLGDIE
+799 GAVLGDIE

-821 DDMTVSFS
+821 DDMAVSFS
-829 LMRVKASTPLQVK
+829 LMRVKASTPLQVQ

-849 LVHQLRDEYI
+849 LVHQLREEYI

-868 TGVDK
+868 TGVDAS
-873 FGDLVAPGIY
+873 GALVPPGIY

-888 IKVDSKSSRNTSD
+888 TKVDSKSSRNTSD

>member
-1 MAWQRTF
+1 MRSWQRTF
-8 KLVSTS
+8 NPISTS
-14 LVCILGRMILGEV
+14 LACLLGGMILGEM
-27 AWGQEGFSIQDSVA
+27 AWGQEGFSIRD
-41 VIDPTTGENAAGPS
+41 GAAIIES
-55 PLGFSIQDGVAV
+55 RD
-67 IDSQHHWARWQ
+67 HWARWQ

-88 DGVKPAFIRKNTR
+88 EGVKPAFIRKSTK

-108 KIVPGI
+108 QAVPGI
-114 NAVLNASEFD
+114 NAVLNASKFG
-124 GGIWDAGSNRLSAAN
+124 GGIWEAGSNRLSAEN

-197 GETIIGPLVYR
+197 GETIIGPLLYR

-225 DLTNQ
+225 DLTSQ

-248 FVSVGVTGSDFGK
+248 FVSVGVTDSDFGK
-261 ARQVSQSNYEALD
+261 ARQVSQSAYEGLD
-274 PEQQGDIE
+274 PDQQGDIE
-282 YFRREASGRTRLL
+282 YFRRETSGRLRLL
-295 EGREDWETLAGTAS
+295 EGREDWEALAGKDS

-365 VEKALYW
+365 VDKALYW

-391 ERALVAD
+391 ERALVVD

-408 RVLQASSNPPG
+408 RVLQASSSPPG

-445 SLDHINSGESY
+445 SLDHISGGESY
-456 HDFKFPLTKVKHFS
+456 HDFKFPLTKAEHFS

-476 VRAGRHGLSEIQFFG
+476 IGGGRHGLSEIQFFG
-491 EGYMPEARIES
+491 EGYMPESRIES
-502 VFDGPSAFIELGATP
+502 VFAGPSAFIELGATP
-517 QNLASIEWDADIPPG
+517 KNLASIEWDADIPPG

-537 QTRTGNTVKTTTLYY
+537 QTRTGNTVKTATLYY

-566 AEAYATD
+566 AEAHATD

-578 DASVGPVVTQTNPGS
+578 DASVGPVVTQTKPGS

-603 NSGDKIT
+603 SSGDKIT
-610 SPSPRKFVAIQATFI
+610 SPSPRKFVAIRATFI

-643 TPIAKT
+643 TPVAKT

-657 QLEVIGAEQSFSY
+657 QLEAIGTEQSFSY

-677 AANEGF
+677 SANEGF

-695 MKFKQAHVDL
+695 MKFNQAHVDL
-705 TGQPPQTYTAQSE
+705 TGQPTQTYTAQSE
-718 GFEVVVGGSDSL
+718 GFEVVVGDSDSL

-743 AALIEIQFAAT
+743 AALIELQFAAT

-763 GSIGHSSIPNS
+763 GSIGHSAIPNS

-787 DSEKTVILALER
+787 DSEKTVTLALER
-799 GVVLGDIE
+799 GAVLGDIE
-807 VKNKIFTPNGDGIN
+807 VTNKIFTPNGDGIN
-821 DDMTVSFS
+821 DDMAVSFS
-829 LMRVKASTPLQVK
+829 LMRVKTSTPLQVK

-849 LVHQLRDEYI
+849 LVHQLRDDYI

-873 FGDLVAPGIY
+873 SGALVAPGIY

-888 IKVDSKSSRNTSD
+888 ITVDSKSSRNTSD

>member
-1 MAWQRTF
+1 MRDQRMRAF

-14 LVCILGRMILGEV
+14 LVCLLGRMLLGGA
-27 AWGQEGFSIQDSVA
+27 AWGQEGFSIQDGAA
-41 VIDPTTGENAAGPS
+41 VIESRD
-55 PLGFSIQDGVAV
+55 
-67 IDSQHHWARWQ
+67 HWASWQ

-88 DGVKPAFIRKNTR
+88 EGVKPAFIRKSTK
-101 LEIDGAE
+101 LEIDGVE
-108 KIVPGI
+108 QVVPGI
-114 NAVLNASEFD
+114 NAVLNASEFG
-124 GGIWDAGSNRLSAAN
+124 GGIWEAGSNRSSAEN

-154 APLRDWWVQIDL
+154 TPLRDWWVQIDL

-208 KRFSTNKPI
+208 KRFSTDKPI

-225 DLTNQ
+225 DLTSQ
-230 LPTKWTQVRGDFT
+230 LPTKWPQVRGDFT

-248 FVSVGVTGSDFGK
+248 FVSVGVTDSDFGK
-261 ARQVSQSNYEALD
+261 ARQVSQSAYEDLD
-274 PEQQGDIE
+274 PDQQGDIE
-282 YFRREASGRTRLL
+282 YFRRESSGRLRLL
-295 EGREDWETLAGTAS
+295 EGREDWEALAGRDS

-328 WSIGDNIGIG
+328 WSIGDNIGVG

-379 PDRLLPSQPPDV
+379 PDRLLPSEPPDV
-391 ERALVAD
+391 ERALVVD

-408 RVLQASSNPPG
+408 RVLQASSSPPG

-445 SLDHINSGESY
+445 SIDHINGNESY
-456 HDFKFPLTKVKHFS
+456 HDFKFPLTKVEHFS
-470 FTYKLH
+470 FTYRLH

-517 QNLASIEWDADIPPG
+517 QNLASIEWDADMPPG

-537 QTRTGNTVKTTTLYY
+537 QTRTGNTIKTTTLYY

-566 AEAYATD
+566 AAAHATD

-593 DWSSWSQRYF
+593 DWSGWSQRYF

-610 SPSPRKFVAIQATFI
+610 SPSPRKFVAIRATFL
-625 TENPLVAATLR
+625 TENPLVAPTLR

-643 TPIAKT
+643 TPVAKT
-649 VIGEVLPA
+649 IVGEVLPP
-657 QLEVIGAEQSFSY
+657 QLETIGAEQLFSY
-670 FIRTTFE
+670 FVRTTFE
-677 AANEGF
+677 PTNEGF
-683 DEILIEAPSGVK
+683 DEILIEAPSSVK
-695 MKFKQAHVDL
+695 MKFKQAHLSL
-705 TGQPPQTYTAQSE
+705 TGQPTQTYTAQSE
-718 GFEVVVGGSDSL
+718 GFEVVSDDSDSL
-730 WVRLPTPIKTTGG
+730 WVRLPTPIKGE
-743 AALIEIQFAAT
+743 AALVELQFAAT
-754 TFDFTTFFN
+754 IFDFTTFFN
-763 GSIGHSSIPNS
+763 GSIGHSSIPDS
-774 WQRVDPGDANETT
+774 WQRVDPGDANETR

-799 GVVLGDIE
+799 GAVLGDIK
-807 VKNKIFTPNGDGIN
+807 VRNKIFTPNGDGIN
-821 DDMTVSFS
+821 DDMAVSFS
-829 LMRVKASTPLQVK
+829 LMRVKASTPLQVQ

-849 LVHQLRDEYI
+849 LIHQLREEYI

-868 TGVDK
+868 TGVDNS
-873 FGDLVAPGIY
+873 GALVPPGIY

-888 IKVDSKSSRNTSD
+888 TKVDSKSSRNTSD

>member
-8 KLVSTS
+8 KLASTS
-14 LVCILGRMILGEV
+14 SACLLGGMVLGEM
-27 AWGQEGFSIQDSVA
+27 AWGQEGFSIRD
-41 VIDPTTGENAAGPS
+41 GAAIIES
-55 PLGFSIQDGVAV
+55 KD
-67 IDSQHHWARWQ
+67 HWARWQ

-88 DGVKPAFIRKNTR
+88 EGVKPVFIRKSTK

-108 KIVPGI
+108 QIVPGI
-114 NAVLNASEFD
+114 NAVLNASGFG
-124 GGIWDAGSNRLSAAN
+124 GGIWDAGSNRSSAEN

-154 APLRDWWVQIDL
+154 DPLRDWWVQIDL

-191 KVLTSQ
+191 KILTSQ

-208 KRFSTNKPI
+208 KRFSTNKPV

-225 DLTNQ
+225 DLTSQ
-230 LPTKWTQVRGDFT
+230 LPSKWTQVRGDFT

-248 FVSVGVTGSDFGK
+248 FVSVVVTDSDFGK
-261 ARQVSQSNYEALD
+261 ARQISQSDYEGLNPD
-274 PEQQGDIE
+274 QQGEIE
-282 YFRREASGRTRLL
+282 YFRREASGRLRLL
-295 EGREDWETLAGTAS
+295 EGREDWETLASTDS
-309 QGPVVYYRRELP
+309 QGPVVHYRRELP

-391 ERALVAD
+391 ERALVVD

-408 RVLQASSNPPG
+408 RVLQASSSPPG

-445 SLDHINSGESY
+445 SLDNINGSESY
-456 HDFKFPLTKVKHFS
+456 HDFKFPLTKVEHFS

-491 EGYMPEARIES
+491 EGYMPESRIES
-502 VFDGPSAFIELGATP
+502 VFDGPSAFIELGGTP

-552 KKNGELFPGTEEEA
+552 KKNGELYPGTEEEA
-566 AEAYATD
+566 AEAHATD

-578 DASVGPVVTQTNPGS
+578 DASVGPVVPQTNPGS

-610 SPSPRKFVAIQATFI
+610 SPSPRKFVAIRATFL

-643 TPIAKT
+643 TPVAKT
-649 VIGEVLPA
+649 VVGEVLPA
-657 QLEVIGAEQSFSY
+657 QLEVIGAEQLFSY
-670 FIRTTFE
+670 FVRTTFE
-677 AANEGF
+677 PANEGF
-683 DEILIEAPSGVK
+683 DEILIEAPSSVK
-695 MKFKQAHVDL
+695 MKFKQAHL
-705 TGQPPQTYTAQSE
+705 SRTGQPTQTYTAQSE
-718 GFEVVVGGSDSL
+718 DFEVMSDDSDSL
-730 WVRLPTPIKTTGG
+730 WVRLPAPIKGANE
-743 AALIEIQFAAT
+743 AALVELQFEAT
-754 TFDFTTFFN
+754 IFDFTTFFN

-799 GVVLGDIE
+799 GAVLGDIE
-807 VKNKIFTPNGDGIN
+807 VKNEIFTPNGDGIN
-821 DDMTVSFS
+821 DDMAVSFS
-829 LMRVKASTPLQVK
+829 LMRVKSSTPLQVK
-842 IYDLGGR
+842 IYDLGGH

-868 TGVDK
+868 TGVDES
-873 FGDLVAPGIY
+873 GALVPPGIY
-883 VLRID
+883 VLRTD
-888 IKVDSKSSRNTSD
+888 ITVDSKSSRNTSD